1 VSAIDR
7 RGHVTVLTHN
17 APRVEGGRV
26 GNSGL
31 ARGRDIG
38 TQSEGFVPARY
49 ANALVSDRG
58 TPHNR
63 HPATTRF
70 WRWRND
76 LSTQTAS
83 RPVISWSS
91 TKAAPGRSRSR
102 AAPPA
107 TSVTSRPVRRRRT
120 SKGTSY
126 SAARHDAALTRS

>member
-1 VSAIDR
+1 VSAIDC
-7 RGHVTVLTHN
+7 RGHVMLTHN
-17 APRVEGGRV
+17 GPRVEGGRV

-31 ARGRDIG
+31 AHGQDIG
-38 TQSEGFVPARY
+38 TESEGFVPARY

-58 TPHNR
+58 TPHNL
-63 HPATTRF
+63 HPGDNEILALRK
-70 WRWRND
+70 D